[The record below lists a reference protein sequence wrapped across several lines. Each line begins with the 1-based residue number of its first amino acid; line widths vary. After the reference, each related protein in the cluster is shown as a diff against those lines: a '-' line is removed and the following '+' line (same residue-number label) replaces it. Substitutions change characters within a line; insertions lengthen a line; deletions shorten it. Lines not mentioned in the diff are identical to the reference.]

1 LGQSRAAEYETVAA
15 QVASLVED
23 APGFLSALASTA
35 ALLNDTFDHYFW
47 VGFYL
52 PEEDGSLSV
61 GPYQGPLASQRIP
74 KGRGVCGA
82 AAERRESIVV
92 PDVHA
97 FPGHIACDSRSR
109 SEVVVPVMRGE
120 QLLAVLDVDSDR
132 PDAFDETDRTG
143 LVTVARLLANV

>member
-1 LGQSRAAEYETVAA
+1 VSRTEQYRSVAA
-15 QVASLVED
+15 QVAALVED
-23 APGFLSALASTA
+23 APGFLAALASTA
-35 ALLNDTFDHYFW
+35 ALLNDTFEHYFW

-61 GPYQGPLASQRIP
+61 GPYQGPLACMRIP

-82 AAERRESIVV
+82 VAESREPIVV

-109 SEVVVPVMRGE
+109 SEVVVPVLRDGE
-120 QLLAVLDVDSDR
+120 LRAVLDVDSDR
-132 PDAFDETDRTG
+132 PDAFDESDRIG
-143 LVTVARLLANV
+143 LVTVAALLSGV